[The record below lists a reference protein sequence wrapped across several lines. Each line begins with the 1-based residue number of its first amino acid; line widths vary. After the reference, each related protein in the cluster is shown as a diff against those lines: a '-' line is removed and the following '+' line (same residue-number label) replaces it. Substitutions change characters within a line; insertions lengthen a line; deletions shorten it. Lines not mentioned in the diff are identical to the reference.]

1 MKTKVYLAIILLVI
15 FAVGCT
21 TPQYLPQSREVDVNQ
36 QGSYI
41 KITPIQGA
49 NVKGE
54 LLAVDTAT
62 LIVLADTN
70 EQKIVKFVP
79 LIKVKDFTLRYAR
92 SKKYWWT
99 ILAYTA
105 LCATHGFWAV
115 ITAPLNLI
123 ITTAISLTSANDFTY
138 SMNDI
143 SYDQLRMFA
152 RFPGGI
158 PSNIILTGDKMNIR

>member
-1 MKTKVYLAIILLVI
+1 MKTKVYSALILLII
-15 FAVGCT
+15 FAGGCT
-21 TPQYLPQSREVDVNQ
+21 IPNYLPQSREVDVNQ

-54 LLAVDTAT
+54 LLAVDTT
-62 LIVLADTN
+62 NMIVLVDTN

-79 LIKVKDFTLRYAR
+79 LIEVKDFTLRYAR

-105 LCATHGFWAV
+105 LCASHGWYAI

-123 ITTAISLTSANDFTY
+123 VTSAVSLTSANDFTY
-138 SMNDI
+138 SMDDI
-143 SYDQLRMFA
+143 SYVQLKMFA

-158 PSNIILTGDKMNIR
+158 PSNIILSGDKMNIR